1 MDSAAAS
8 AAHASGD
15 LIGSAQAWE
24 AVEAAEA
31 AEAASMIASTGSS
44 HPLRALCASR
54 GDHAC
59 APAARRG
66 REPRSEP
73 GGSRPI
79 AADRPPGAR
88 HRTGLAPRRHGR
100 SARGPCGSRHTEPAG
115 SRARGRA
122 RRPAQPGVHP
132 GPAGGPAAGAAGAL
146 LPYCPIAL
154 LPRLTLFIDSTEE
167 PTPPPTVVLRFSRRL
182 TILRTFRRAGAIMRA
197 KRRRAFEARRN
208 ARTTAQPT
216 ESPRASRP
224 CASPPV
230 CAASRQ
236 KPARRGARYSRL
248 CSNP

>member
-15 LIGSAQAWE
+15 LVGSAQAWE

-31 AEAASMIASTGSS
+31 AEAASMIASTGSPR
-44 HPLRALCASR
+44 PLRALRASR

-100 SARGPCGSRHTEPAG
+100 SARGPCCSRRTEPH
-115 SRARGRA
+115 RKPRPWARPPA
-122 RRPAQPGVHP
+122 RPAGRPPRPGRWS
-132 GPAGGPAAGAAGAL
+132 GGRSGRR
-146 LPYCPIAL
+146 PIAL

-197 KRRRAFEARRN
+197 KRRRPAVAPDRAGPSSRRAPRRRAFEARRN
-208 ARTTAQPT
+208 ARTTARPT
-216 ESPRASRP
+216 EPPRASRP
-224 CASPPV
+224 CA
-230 CAASRQ
+230 
-236 KPARRGARYSRL
+236 
-248 CSNP
+248 